1 MVDSKEN
8 YKFDLGVKV
17 LGYKHLS
24 WYSSFQSVGF
34 WGGEGSQESQFHSLL
49 FMQASI
55 IAYNICTAKQHSKYS
70 DKRNTFEN
78 SIIYLQYDCLLSVH
92 VFVHE
97 AIHHTDHN
105 IYFNNQHVCY

>member
-34 WGGEGSQESQFHSLL
+34 FMGNVRQRIWNMESGLEIKYGGGGPRKSVSQLILH
-49 FMQASI
+49 AGCDYCI
-55 IAYNICTAKQHSKYS
+55 
-70 DKRNTFEN
+70 
-78 SIIYLQYDCLLSVH
+78 
-92 VFVHE
+92 
-97 AIHHTDHN
+97 
-105 IYFNNQHVCY
+105 